1 MIASNNIGVLF
12 VVFIGR
18 IAIIHV
24 VIKNIDGNVEHDD
37 DQNK

>member
-1 MIASNNIGVLF
+1 MISSNNIGVLLI
-12 VVFIGR
+12 VLIGR

-24 VIKNIDGNVEHDD
+24 VIKNIDGDMKHDD